1 MDILPDTIYIS
12 EIFSAIQGEG
22 ALIGHRQIFVRLSGC
37 NIRCTYCDQPEAL
50 EKKPGQARVEATA
63 GKRDWEIFQSP
74 MPISQVIQAVEKLG
88 SDMDHHSISFTGGE
102 PLFQALPLAQLASAL
117 HPKHH
122 LYLETNGTLPK
133 RLEKVLPWMDII
145 AMDIKLNSVDGQQVD
160 KNLHYDFLSLARQ
173 KDVFIKIVLGKD
185 TDENELIQ
193 YVSMVQELTPQGEI
207 YLQPLTPFGQIKET
221 ISVQKLLDLQ
231 EMALK
236 IHDKVRVVPQ
246 THKFINQ
253 L

>member
-1 MDILPDTIYIS
+1 MSLETIYIS

-22 ALIGHRQIFVRLSGC
+22 SLIGHRQIFVRLSGC
-37 NIRCTYCDQPEAL
+37 NIRCSYCDQPEAL
-50 EKKPGQARVEATA
+50 EKKPGQARIEITA
-63 GKRDWEIFQSP
+63 GKRDWEFIQSP
-74 MPISQVIQAVEKLG
+74 MPISKVVQAVEKLG
-88 SDMDHHSISFTGGE
+88 SDLDHHSVSFTGGE
-102 PLFQALPLAQLASAL
+102 PLFQALPLSQLASAL
-117 HPKHH
+117 YPKFN

-160 KNLHYDFLSLARQ
+160 KKLHYDFLSLARQ
-173 KDVFIKIVLGKD
+173 KDVFIKIVVGKD
-185 TDENELIQ
+185 TDEGELVD
-193 YVSMVQELTPQGEI
+193 YVSMVRSLIPSAEI
-207 YLQPLTPFGQIKET
+207 YLQPLTPFGKVKQ
-221 ISVQKLLDLQ
+221 SLSSQQLLDLQ
-231 EMALK
+231 QVSLE